1 MRPVIVWVPSHSA
14 LPLGSTPGL
23 PLSFAKLS
31 ERALRIF
38 CIAPHT
44 SPVQSANAGVENI
57 SVEAQ
62 ARPPRPRAAIAVP
75 PIRYLRSVDFILI
88 SRQRRRDDLPGT
100 KVGDASSCRST
111 SADRV

>member
-14 LPLGSTPGL
+14 LPLGSMPGL
-23 PLSFAKLS
+23 PLNFAKLS

-44 SPVQSANAGVENI
+44 SPAQSANAGVENI

-62 ARPPRPRAAIAVP
+62 ARPQSAIAVP
-75 PIRYLRSVDFILI
+75 PVKYLRSVDFILI
-88 SRQRRRDDLPGT
+88 SRQRRRGDLPGT
-100 KVGDASSCRST
+100 VI
-111 SADRV
+111 